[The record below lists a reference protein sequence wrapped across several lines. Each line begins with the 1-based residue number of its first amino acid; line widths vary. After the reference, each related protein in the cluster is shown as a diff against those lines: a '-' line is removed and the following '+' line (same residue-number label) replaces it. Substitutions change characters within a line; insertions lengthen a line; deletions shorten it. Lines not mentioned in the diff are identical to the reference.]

1 MQPVYK
7 IVQKVFTGTNQS
19 FSLNHRLVV
28 VRRLGTVPRGPTGL
42 LAQLGFLTH
51 LLSK

>member
-7 IVQKVFTGTNQS
+7 IVQTVFTGTDQS
-19 FSLNHRLVV
+19 FSLNHHLVV
-28 VRRLGTVPRGPTGL
+28 VRMLGMVPRGPTGL
-42 LAQLGFLTH
+42 VAQLGFLTH